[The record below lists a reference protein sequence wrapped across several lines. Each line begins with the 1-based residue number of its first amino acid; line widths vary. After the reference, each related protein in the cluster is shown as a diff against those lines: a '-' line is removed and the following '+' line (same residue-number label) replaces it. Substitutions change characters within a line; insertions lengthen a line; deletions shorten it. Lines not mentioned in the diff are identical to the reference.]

1 MTTSGRIAILFT
13 DNDYNIRLV
22 TAIANKENNSVIVTS
37 SDYVTD
43 NCYPYAITYIHD
55 HILAIA
61 YPTIEMNTTNV
72 IHTIIAKEIISND
85 SQTTIQFYQSVSI
98 PIISDVTFLDIDSW
112 HLFNS
117 VNTELILAYIT
128 DDETDGLSIMNLS
141 YDSSSYTLHLGPRI
155 LNKNSGT
162 SSIDTHGVH
171 HLAILMLQSRK
182 FIVVSYL
189 I

>member
-55 HILAIA
+55 YILAIA

-171 HLAILMLQSRK
+171 HLAILMLQSHK

>member
-1 MTTSGRIAILFT
+1 MTTNGRIAILFT

-22 TAIANKENNSVIVTS
+22 TAKANKESNSVIVTS

-43 NCYPYAITYIHD
+43 SCYPYAITYIQD
-55 HILAIA
+55 PILAIA
-61 YPTIEMNTTNV
+61 YPSIEMNTTNV
-72 IHTIIAKEIISND
+72 IHTIIAKEVISND
-85 SQTTIQFYQSVSI
+85 NQTTIQFYQSISI
-98 PIISDVTFLDIDSW
+98 PVVSEVTFLDIDSW
-112 HLFNS
+112 FLFNS
-117 VNTELILAYIT
+117 FNSELILAYIT

-141 YDSSSYTLHLGPRI
+141 YDSSSSSLHLGPRI

-182 FIVVSYL
+182 FIVFS
-189 I
+189 